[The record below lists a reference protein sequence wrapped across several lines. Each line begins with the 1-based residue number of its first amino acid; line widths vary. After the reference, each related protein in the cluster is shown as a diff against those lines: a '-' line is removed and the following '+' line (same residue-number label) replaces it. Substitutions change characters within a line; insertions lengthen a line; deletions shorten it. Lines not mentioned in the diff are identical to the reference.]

1 MEFWTEQTW
10 TYLSKDDKKLFA
22 GIGLKLRID
31 VGGSVVDV
39 KIGLLVE
46 RVWVLV
52 VGWVLVVTRACVV
65 SGKDVTFSVGVDV
78 LVAPFAPFAL
88 VDEFWLLFG
97 FCNEFSTGI
106 EILAFI
112 MCTSAFGWPAD
123 EIIDCMKLR

>member
-1 MEFWTEQTW
+1 MNNRQPSH
-10 TYLSKDDKKLFA
+10 LSKDDKKLFA
-22 GIGLKLRID
+22 GMGLKLRID

-39 KIGLLVE
+39 KIGRLVE

-65 SGKDVTFSVGVDV
+65 SGNDVTFSVGVDV
-78 LVAPFAPFAL
+78 LVVPL

-123 EIIDCMKLR
+123 EIIYCMNK